1 MTNVKTFD
9 SVAEVDAS
17 YRGAVLTVGNFD
29 GVHLGHQRILRTAR
43 ALAHVSSSSV
53 IAMTF
58 EPHPLTLLRPEVAP
72 ARLSPWEEKVRLLG
86 RAGADA
92 VVRLQTDWPLLSISA
107 EDFVREILVKRI
119 HPSYIVEGP
128 DFGFGRGRT
137 GNVETLQA
145 MSDRGGYRVHI
156 VEPYRLSIGDGSVVV
171 SSTSVRE
178 ALLAGDVET
187 AALSLGRVYTLVGRV
202 MHGEAEGRKLG
213 YPTINLETQDQLIP
227 GEGVY
232 AGVSDIGGH
241 RRVAAI
247 SVGHRPTLGGTG
259 IVVEAFLLGES
270 ADLYHKMVRL
280 EFHAFIRGQ
289 KRFESR
295 DALTA
300 QIASDI
306 EQVQAAITP
315 ERLAGDE
322 PTAD

>member
-1 MTNVKTFD
+1 MTDVKIYD
-9 SVAEVDAS
+9 SVAELDAS
-17 YRGAVLTVGNFD
+17 HRGAVLTVGNFD

-72 ARLSPWEEKVRLLG
+72 ARLTPWKEKTRYLG

-92 VVRLQTDWPLLSISA
+92 VVRLQTDWPLLSIPA

-128 DFGFGRGRT
+128 DFGFGRDRAGT
-137 GNVETLQA
+137 VETLEA
-145 MSDRGGYRVHI
+145 MSERGGYRVHI
-156 VEPYRLSIGDGSVVV
+156 VEPYRLTVGDASFVV
-171 SSTSVRE
+171 SSTHVRE
-178 ALLAGDVET
+178 CVARGDVQT
-187 AALSLGRVYTLVGRV
+187 ATLCLGRPYTLTGRV

-213 YPTINLETQDQLIP
+213 YPTINLEIPDQLLP

-232 AGVSDIGGH
+232 AGVSEIEGR

-247 SVGHRPTLGGTG
+247 SVGHRPTLGGSG
-259 IVVEAFLLGES
+259 VVVEAFLLSES
-270 ADLYHKMVRL
+270 ADLYHKLVHL
-280 EFHAFIRGQ
+280 EFHTFIRRQ
-289 KRFESR
+289 RRFDSR
-295 DALTA
+295 SELTA
-300 QIASDI
+300 QIADDI
-306 EQVQAAITP
+306 EKVKAAITP

-322 PTAD
+322 STSD

>member
-29 GVHLGHQRILRTAR
+29 GVHLGHQRILRTSR
-43 ALAHVSSSSV
+43 ALAHVSSSFV

-58 EPHPLTLLRPEVAP
+58 DPHPLTLLRPEIAP
-72 ARLSPWEEKVRLLG
+72 ARLSPWDEKVRLLG
-86 RAGADA
+86 NAGADA

-119 HPSYIVEGP
+119 HPSYLVEGP

-137 GNVETLQA
+137 GNVETLEA
-145 MSDRGGYRVHI
+145 MSERGGYRVHI
-156 VEPYRLSIGDGSVVV
+156 VDPYRLTIGDESVVV
-171 SSTSVRE
+171 SSTRVRE
-178 ALLAGDVET
+178 ALSAGDVES
-187 AALSLGRVYTLVGRV
+187 AALCLGRPHTLIGRV

-213 YPTINLETQDQLIP
+213 YPTINLETHDQLIP

-241 RRVAAI
+241 RRTAAI

-259 IVVEAFLLGES
+259 VVVEAFLLGES
-270 ADLYHKMVRL
+270 ADLYHKLVHL
-280 EFHAFIRGQ
+280 EFHAFVRGQ
-289 KRFESR
+289 KRFDSR

-306 EQVQAAITP
+306 EQVKAAITP
-315 ERLAGDE
+315 ERLAGEE
-322 PTAD
+322 PSAD

>member
-29 GVHLGHQRILRTAR
+29 GVHLGHQRILRTSR
-43 ALAHVSSSSV
+43 ALAKVSSSFV

-72 ARLSPWEEKVRLLG
+72 DRLSPWEEKVHLLG
-86 RAGADA
+86 KAGADA
-92 VVRLQTDWPLLSISA
+92 VVRLQTDWPLLSIPA

-128 DFGFGRGRT
+128 NFGFGRDRT
-137 GNVETLQA
+137 GSVETLEA
-145 MSDRGGYRVHI
+145 MSERGGYRVHI
-156 VEPYRLSIGDGSVVV
+156 VEPYRMAMGDDSVVI
-171 SSTSVRE
+171 SSTRVRE
-178 ALLAGDVET
+178 WLAAGDVES
-187 AALSLGRVYTLVGRV
+187 AAAGLGRAYTLVGRV

-213 YPTINLETQDQLIP
+213 YPTINLETHEQLIP

-247 SVGHRPTLGGTG
+247 SVGHRPTLGGSG

-270 ADLYHKMVRL
+270 GDLYHKVVRL
-280 EFHAFIRGQ
+280 EFHAFIRKQ
-289 KRFESR
+289 RRFDSR

-306 EQVQAAITP
+306 KQVQSAITP
-315 ERLAGDE
+315 ERLTGDE
-322 PTAD
+322 ASSD

>member
-9 SVAEVDAS
+9 SVAEIDAS

-58 EPHPLTLLRPEVAP
+58 EPHPLTLLHPESAP
-72 ARLSPWEEKVRLLG
+72 AQLTPWDEKVRLLG
-86 RAGADA
+86 KAGADA
-92 VVRLQTDWPLLSISA
+92 VVRLKTDWPLLSISA

-119 HPSYIVEGP
+119 HPSYVVEGP
-128 DFGFGRGRT
+128 NFGFGRGRT
-137 GNVETLQA
+137 GNVETLKE
-145 MSDRGGYRVHI
+145 MSVRGGFRVHI
-156 VEPYRLSIGDGSVVV
+156 VEPYRMAQPDESIVV
-171 SSTSVRE
+171 SSTQVRKF
-178 ALLAGDVET
+178 LQDGDVESAT
-187 AALSLGRVYTLVGRV
+187 ECLGRPHTLLGRV

-213 YPTINLETQDQLIP
+213 YPTINLETHDQLIP

-232 AGVSDIGGH
+232 AGVSDIAGH

-247 SVGHRPTLGGTG
+247 SVGHRPTLGGSG
-259 IVVEAFLLGES
+259 IVVEAFLLNEQ

-280 EFHAFIRGQ
+280 EFHAFIRRQ
-289 KRFESR
+289 QRFESR
-295 DALTA
+295 EALTA

-306 EQVQAAITP
+306 EQVKAAITP
-315 ERLAGDE
+315 ERLASDE
-322 PTAD
+322 HSAD